1 MDGSTEQARRPGDG
15 QGSGATA
22 SGAAEKVMGVHR
34 IGAIAVAAVLA
45 AFGLL
50 GIIGGLDFFD
60 TEGEQIAGLSS
71 NGLLSLVSLAT
82 AAVLVV
88 AALRSAR
95 TASTIMIVVGV
106 LFLVSAVAHLGIMRT
121 DFNFL
126 AFRLP
131 NVFFSI
137 GAGLVLLVLGA
148 YGRVSGNLPSD
159 NPYRTDDGSASEEL
173 DDDQQLPSTP
183 AEIAAEEA
191 MRDAELAVV
200 NHTATP
206 EQQRRVEAM
215 ARVRTRGDR
224 RAVWMDLDARA
235 VPVAA
240 AEQSSSSKGRWLG
253 RS

>member
-1 MDGSTEQARRPGDG
+1 MDGSTEQARHAGDG
-15 QGSGATA
+15 SDSGATA
-22 SGAAEKVMGVHR
+22 SGAGEKVLVVHR
-34 IGAIAVAAVLA
+34 IGAVVVAAVLA

-50 GIIGGLDFFD
+50 GFIGGLDFFS
-60 TEGEQIAGLSS
+60 TQGEQVAGLST

-88 AALRSAR
+88 AAVRGAR
-95 TASTIMIVVGV
+95 TASTIMIAVGV
-106 LFLVSAVAHLGIMRT
+106 AFLVSAVANLGIMRT

-137 GAGLVLLVLGA
+137 GAGLTLLVLGA
-148 YGRVSGNLPSD
+148 YGRVSGNLPTDS
-159 NPYRTDDGSASEEL
+159 PYRSDDGSSAEQL

-183 AEIAAEEA
+183 AEVAAEEA

-224 RAVWMDLDARA
+224 RQVWMDLDAQA
-235 VPVAA
+235 VPAVAA
-240 AEQSSSSKGRWLG
+240 PPSSSSRGRWLG